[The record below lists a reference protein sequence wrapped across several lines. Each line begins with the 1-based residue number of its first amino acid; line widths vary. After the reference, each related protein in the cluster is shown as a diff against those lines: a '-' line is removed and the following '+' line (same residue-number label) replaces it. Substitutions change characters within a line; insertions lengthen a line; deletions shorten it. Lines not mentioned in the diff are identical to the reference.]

1 MSVSTACA
9 QSEEATASFTG
20 AGSLSAGNS
29 ATASAGST
37 GSTGDSESASA
48 SASASASN
56 SGGSNSASASGTTTN
71 DPTDPTGDSSST
83 GMTTDETSGT
93 TGGLDCDDGLG
104 NLCGNP
110 YDLGM
115 VMEGGGA
122 MSEVRTITTPGV
134 ADWYQVS
141 FTATGRPGGGTPTVT
156 FAANDDGAYVFDAYT
171 QPPCGAPPATCGQGG
186 ENGAASKITEYTF
199 VDDQPDCC
207 APPDDS
213 MVPWPG
219 VLYLRVYRVDA
230 GQTCATY
237 QLALSR

>member
-1 MSVSTACA
+1 MLQAVADLINNETRRAFVPIA
-9 QSEEATASFTG
+9 GLHHARREAA
-20 AGSLSAGNS
+20 AGFCVFNDC
-29 ATASAGST
+29 
-37 GSTGDSESASA
+37 GD
-48 SASASASN
+48 
-56 SGGSNSASASGTTTN
+56 
-71 DPTDPTGDSSST
+71 
-83 GMTTDETSGT
+83 
-93 TGGLDCDDGLG
+93 
-104 NLCGNP
+104 P